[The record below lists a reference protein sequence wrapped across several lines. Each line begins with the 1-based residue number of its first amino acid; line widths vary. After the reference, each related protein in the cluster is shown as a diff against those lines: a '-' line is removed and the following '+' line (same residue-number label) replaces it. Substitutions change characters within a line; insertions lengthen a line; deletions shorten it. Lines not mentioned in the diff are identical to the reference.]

1 MIKVGSL
8 VRCIPTEW
16 NLLEAVWV
24 LEDVLQLH
32 VGDLLVVISI
42 NQQSGYMDETMTL
55 HNLTTNHKI
64 TIMLEAANN
73 IFELV
78 EEEYE

>member
-1 MIKVGSL
+1 
-8 VRCIPTEW
+8 
-16 NLLEAVWV
+16 VWV